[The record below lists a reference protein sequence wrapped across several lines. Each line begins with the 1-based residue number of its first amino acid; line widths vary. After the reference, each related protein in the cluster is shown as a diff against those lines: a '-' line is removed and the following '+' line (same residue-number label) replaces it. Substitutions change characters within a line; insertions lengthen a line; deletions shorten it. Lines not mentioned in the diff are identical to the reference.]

1 MGDCIFCKIING
13 ELPGKFL
20 YKDDEIV
27 VFKDIAPRAPF
38 HVLVVPTKHIES
50 VRTIT
55 SDDSTRIANM
65 MMVIKDITEKEHIAE
80 KGYKLIINNG
90 KASGQVVDHL
100 HIHILGAWS
109 KDQEW

>member
-1 MGDCIFCKIING
+1 MDDCIFCKIIKG

-20 YKDDEIV
+20 FKSDDIV

-38 HVLVVPTKHIES
+38 HALVVPVKHIES

-55 SDDSTRIANM
+55 AEDTQLLGNM
-65 MMVIKDITEKEHIAE
+65 MLTVQDVTQKEHLAD
-80 KGYKLIINNG
+80 KGYKLIINSG
-90 KASGQVVDHL
+90 KASGQMVDHL
-100 HIHILGAWS
+100 HIHILGAWT